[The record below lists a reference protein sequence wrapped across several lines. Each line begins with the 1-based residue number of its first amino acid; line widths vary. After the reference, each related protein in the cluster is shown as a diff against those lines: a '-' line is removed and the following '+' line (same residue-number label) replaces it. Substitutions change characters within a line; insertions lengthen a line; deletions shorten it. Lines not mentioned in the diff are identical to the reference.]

1 MINHKFSDL
10 KKADVFAAVL
20 AHVTGSNDYS
30 VTDVR
35 QLFITS
41 YVCPASEVAAMEEAD
56 AIKRAN
62 GIALPAPII
71 YNAVQI
77 SYKNAA
83 GKNVL
88 LFDLSHHKSAAALA
102 TQKRKFEKM
111 LKALQVEAAHGEALE
126 MDAALSAPVAGDHV
140 IPAPQGERGER
151 VYNVLKGEPLQDWLS
166 IVIRRDADGRATV
179 ETRSRFH
186 VNVSH
191 TMRNTWGNDYS
202 DAEILNDDHLLRTM
216 YQLYGR
222 EIFTVIT
229 TREFN

>member
-1 MINHKFSDL
+1 MIKHKFSDL

-20 AHVTGSNDYS
+20 AHVTDSKDYS

-41 YVCPASEVAAMEEAD
+41 YVCPASEAAAMEEAD

-62 GIALPAPII
+62 GIALPEPII

-83 GKNVL
+83 GQTVL

-126 MDAALSAPVAGDHV
+126 MDAALSAPVAGGHV

-151 VYNVLKGEPLQDWLS
+151 VYNTLKGEALQDWLS
-166 IVIRRDADGRATV
+166 IAIRRDADGRATV

-186 VNVSH
+186 VGGSH
-191 TMRNTWGNDYS
+191 KLTVTWGDDYS
-202 DAEILNDDHLLRTM
+202 DAEILHDDILLRTV
-216 YQLYGR
+216 YQRYGR
-222 EIFTVIT
+222 DVFTAIN